1 MARRDVLGNC
11 PKEIGRE
18 RSHRQ
23 AGLEGLKPPMR
34 LIDALIFGLTLGG
47 TYALIALGLNLQY
60 GVARI
65 LNLAYGEMLIAAALG
80 GLVLFTRAGV
90 SPLVALLLLVPVA
103 AAAGALLYKVAFVPL
118 VRRARSR
125 EALEGDSILSTF
137 GLLFV
142 IQGVMLAAFGGNYLS
157 YSFLSIPVEVLGTTV
172 AANRLLALVV
182 AMVLGAALFVILT
195 RTRVGTA
202 LRAVAVDPGSAPLV
216 AIDVT
221 KIAML
226 AFAMGTALVA
236 IAGVLASMFST
247 FSATMGVLFTMKA
260 LIVVIMGGV
269 GNFVGCVLA
278 ALLLGLS
285 ESLVSTYVDPGLT
298 LAANYAIFLLVLVFR
313 PSGLFGRAGR

>member
-1 MARRDVLGNC
+1 
-11 PKEIGRE
+11 
-18 RSHRQ
+18 
-23 AGLEGLKPPMR
+23 MR
-34 LIDALIFGLTLGG
+34 LIDTLIFGLTLGG

-80 GLVLFTRAGV
+80 GLVLFTQVGI
-90 SPLVALLLLVPVA
+90 SPLFALLLLVPIA
-103 AAAGALLYKVAFVPL
+103 AAAGAVLYKVALVPL

-125 EALEGDSILSTF
+125 EALEADSILSTF

-142 IQGVMLAAFGGNYLS
+142 VQGLMLALFSGNYLS
-157 YSFLSIPVEVLGTTV
+157 YSFLSIPIEVLGTTV

-182 AMVLGAALFVILT
+182 ALVLGGALFLILT

-236 IAGVLASMFST
+236 IAGVLVSMFST

-285 ESLVSTYVDPGLT
+285 ESIVSTYVDPGLT

-313 PSGLFGRAGR
+313 PSGLFGRSRR

>member
-1 MARRDVLGNC
+1 
-11 PKEIGRE
+11 
-18 RSHRQ
+18 
-23 AGLEGLKPPMR
+23 MR
-34 LIDALIFGLTLGG
+34 LVDALIFGLTLGG

-80 GLVLFTRAGV
+80 ALVLFMQVGV
-90 SPLVALLLLVPVA
+90 SPLLALVLLVPVA
-103 AAAGALLYKVAFVPL
+103 GIAGALLDKVALQPL

-125 EALEGDSILSTF
+125 EALEADSILSTF

-142 IQGVMLAAFGGNYLS
+142 LQGLMLAGFGGNYLS
-157 YSFLSIPVEVLGTTV
+157 YSFLAVPVDVLGTTV
-172 AANRLLALVV
+172 SANRLLALVV
-182 AMVLGAALFVILT
+182 ALVLGGGLFLLLT
-195 RTRVGTA
+195 RTRIGTA
-202 LRAVAVDPGSAPLV
+202 LRAVAVAPESAPLV
-216 AIDVT
+216 AIDVA

-226 AFAMGTALVA
+226 AFALGTALVA
-236 IAGVLASMFST
+236 VAGVLVSMFST

-260 LIVVIMGGV
+260 LIVVMMGGV

-298 LAANYAIFLLVLVFR
+298 LAANYAIFLFVLVFR
-313 PSGLFGRAGR
+313 PAGLFGKGRR

>member
-1 MARRDVLGNC
+1 
-11 PKEIGRE
+11 
-18 RSHRQ
+18 
-23 AGLEGLKPPMR
+23 MR
-34 LIDALIFGLTLGG
+34 LIDALIIGLTLGG

-80 GLVLFTRAGV
+80 GLVLFMWAGV
-90 SPLVALLLLVPVA
+90 SPLAALLLIVPLA
-103 AAAGALLYKVAFVPL
+103 AAAGALLYKVAFLPL

-142 IQGVMLAAFGGNYLS
+142 IQGVMLAVFGGNYMS
-157 YSFLSIPVEVLGTTV
+157 YSFLSVPIEILGTTV
-172 AANRLLALVV
+172 AANRLLALV
-182 AMVLGAALFVILT
+182 AALVLGGALFLFLT

-236 IAGVLASMFST
+236 IAGVLVSMFST

-285 ESLVSTYVDPGLT
+285 ESVVSTYVDPGLT

>member
-1 MARRDVLGNC
+1 
-11 PKEIGRE
+11 
-18 RSHRQ
+18 
-23 AGLEGLKPPMR
+23 MR
-34 LIDALIFGLTLGG
+34 LVDALIFGLTLGG

-80 GLVLFTRAGV
+80 ALVLFTQAGL
-90 SPLVALLLLVPVA
+90 SPLLALVLLVPVA
-103 AAAGALLYKVAFVPL
+103 GIAGALLYRVALQPL

-125 EALEGDSILSTF
+125 EALEADSILSTF

-142 IQGVMLAAFGGNYLS
+142 IQGLMLTGFGGNYLS
-157 YSFLSIPVEVLGTTV
+157 YSFLSIPIEVLGTTV

-182 AMVLGAALFVILT
+182 ALVLGGALFLVLT
-195 RTRVGTA
+195 RTRIGTA

-236 IAGVLASMFST
+236 IAGVLVSMFST